1 MTNSVITNASALIAL
16 QNLNATNSKL
26 AATQSRVNTG
36 LKVQGAK
43 DNAATWA
50 IAQNQRA
57 DMNALESVKTSLN
70 RATSVA
76 DVALAAGQQISD
88 ILVELRQKA
97 TAAADPSASD
107 ATRKAYNDEFQS
119 LLKSL
124 QSFSDNASF
133 DGENILNGKVGGVR
147 PDYTTAPP
155 GVLTPLDFLA
165 NADASETI
173 TMNRQDMS
181 LSGLGLA
188 TWGEITPADPGPPPV
203 PAVMGHVMTLSLET
217 DPATALAAVEAALT
231 AASSKLA
238 ELGAQSKQIEKHT
251 LFVTKLMD
259 SLEVGVGN
267 LVYADMAR
275 ESARLQALQVQQQ
288 LGAQALSIANQAP
301 QIILSLFK
309 G

>member
-1 MTNSVITNASALIAL
+1 MSNSVITNASALVAL

-57 DMNALESVKTSLN
+57 DMSALESVKTSLN
-70 RATSVA
+70 RATSLA

-97 TAAADPSASD
+97 TAAADPSASA
-107 ATRKAYNDEFQS
+107 ATRKAYDDEFQALLTS
-119 LLKSL
+119 LG
-124 QSFSDNASF
+124 SFAANASF
-133 DGENILNGKVGGVR
+133 DGENILDGSS
-147 PDYTTAPP
+147 TT
-155 GVLTPLDFLA
+155 VLDFLA

-173 TMNRQDMS
+173 SMNRQN
-181 LSGLGLA
+181 LTLA
-188 TWGEITPADPGPPPV
+188 G
-203 PAVMGHVMTLSLET
+203 LSLTGLDLTTET
-217 DPATALAAVEAALT
+217 TATAGLTAIEAALT
-231 AASSKLA
+231 DANAKLA

-251 LFVTKLMD
+251 QFVTKLMD

-267 LVYADMAR
+267 LVDADMAR

>member
-1 MTNSVITNASALIAL
+1 MSNSVITNASALVAL

-57 DMNALESVKTSLN
+57 DTGALEAVKTSMN
-70 RATSVA
+70 RATSIA
-76 DVALAAGQQISD
+76 DVSLAAGEQISD
-88 ILVELRQKA
+88 LLIELRQKA
-97 TAAADPSASD
+97 TSAADPSAS
-107 ATRKAYNDEFQS
+107 ATTRKAYDDEFQA

-124 QSFSDNASF
+124 DSFAKNATF
-133 DGENILNGKVGGVR
+133 DGENILDGSS
-147 PDYTTAPP
+147 TA
-155 GVLTPLDFLA
+155 VLDFLA
-165 NADASETI
+165 NVAATETI
-173 TMNRQDMS
+173 SMNRQDMS
-181 LSGLGLA
+181 LTGLGL
-188 TWGEITPADPGPPPV
+188 GG
-203 PAVMGHVMTLSLET
+203 TLDLTTAAGAE
-217 DPATALAAVEAALT
+217 AARALVVTALDT
-231 AASSKLA
+231 ASASLA
-238 ELGAQSKQIEKHT
+238 ELGAQAKQIEKHT
-251 LFVTKLMD
+251 TFVGKLMD
-259 SLEVGVGN
+259 SLEVGIGN
-267 LVYADMAR
+267 LVDADMAK

>member
-16 QNLNATNSKL
+16 QNLNATTQKL
-26 AATQSRVNTG
+26 AVTQGRVNTG

-50 IAQNQRA
+50 IAQNQRS
-57 DMNALESVKTSLN
+57 DMSALDSVKTSLN

-88 ILVELRQKA
+88 ILVEIRQKA
-97 TAAADPSASD
+97 TAAADPSASA
-107 ATRKAYNDEFQS
+107 ATRKAFDDEFQS

-124 QSFSDNASF
+124 ESFANNASF
-133 DGENILNGKVGGVR
+133 DGENILDGSGAA
-147 PDYTTAPP
+147 T
-155 GVLTPLDFLA
+155 LDFLA

-173 TMNRQDMS
+173 SMNRQD
-181 LSGLGLA
+181 LTLVGLA
-188 TWGEITPADPGPPPV
+188 LDGGLDLTDQANAD
-203 PAVMGHVMTLSLET
+203 A
-217 DPATALAAVEAALT
+217 ALTAVEAALT
-231 AASSKLA
+231 DANAKLA
-238 ELGAQSKQIEKHT
+238 ELGAQAKQIEKHT
-251 LFVTKLMD
+251 IFVSKLMD
-259 SLEVGVGN
+259 SLETGVGN
-267 LVYADMAR
+267 LVDADMAR

>member
-1 MTNSVITNASALIAL
+1 MSNSVITNASALVAL

-36 LKVQGAK
+36 LKVQGAR

-50 IAQNQRA
+50 VAQNQRA

-70 RATSVA
+70 RATSIA

-124 QSFSDNASF
+124 QSFADNAAF
-133 DGENILNGKVGGVR
+133 DGENILNGKV
-147 PDYTTAPP
+147 P
-155 GVLTPLDFLA
+155 GVTPTPNPLTPLNFLA

-181 LSGLGLA
+181 LRGLA
-188 TWGEITPADPGPPPV
+188 LATAGAAP
-203 PAVMGHVMTLSLET
+203 T
-217 DPATALAAVEAALT
+217 DPDVMPELLTQADAATALTAVETALAT
-231 AASSKLA
+231 ANSRLA

-251 LFVTKLMD
+251 QFVTKLMD

-267 LVYADMAR
+267 LVDADMAR

>member
-16 QNLNATNSKL
+16 QNLNATTQKL
-26 AATQSRVNTG
+26 AVTQGRVNTG

-50 IAQNQRA
+50 IAQNQRS
-57 DMNALESVKTSLN
+57 DMSALDSVKTSLN

-88 ILVELRQKA
+88 ILVEIRQKA
-97 TAAADPSASD
+97 TAAADPSASA
-107 ATRKAYNDEFQS
+107 ATRKAFDDEFQS

-124 QSFSDNASF
+124 ESFANNASF
-133 DGENILNGKVGGVR
+133 DGENILDGSGAA
-147 PDYTTAPP
+147 T
-155 GVLTPLDFLA
+155 LDFLA

-173 TMNRQDMS
+173 SMNRQD
-181 LSGLGLA
+181 LTLVGLA
-188 TWGEITPADPGPPPV
+188 LDGGLDLTDQANAD
-203 PAVMGHVMTLSLET
+203 A
-217 DPATALAAVEAALT
+217 ALTAVEAALT
-231 AASSKLA
+231 TANGRLA
-238 ELGAQSKQIEKHT
+238 ELGAQAKQIEKHT
-251 LFVTKLMD
+251 IFVSKLMD
-259 SLEVGVGN
+259 SLETGVGN
-267 LVYADMAR
+267 LVDADMAR

>member
-26 AATQSRVNTG
+26 SATQSRVNTG
-36 LKVQGAK
+36 LKVQGAR

-57 DMNALESVKTSLN
+57 DMNSLESVKTSLN

-97 TAAADPSASD
+97 TAAADPSAST
-107 ATRKAYNDEFQS
+107 ATRKAYDDEFQS

-124 QSFSDNASF
+124 QSFADNATF
-133 DGENILNGKVGGVR
+133 DGENILN
-147 PDYTTAPP
+147 AASS
-155 GVLTPLDFLA
+155 TPLDFLA

-173 TMNRQDMS
+173 TMNRQD
-181 LSGLGLA
+181 LTLDG
-188 TWGEITPADPGPPPV
+188 
-203 PAVMGHVMTLSLET
+203 LSLTGLDLTDET
-217 DPATALAAVEAALT
+217 NAKDALTAVEAALT
-231 AASSKLA
+231 GANAKLA

-259 SLEVGVGN
+259 SLEVGIGN
-267 LVYADMAR
+267 LVDADMAR

-301 QIILSLFK
+301 NIILSLFK

>member
-16 QNLNATNSKL
+16 QNLNATTQKL
-26 AATQSRVNTG
+26 ALTQGRVNTG

-50 IAQNQRA
+50 IAQNQRS
-57 DMNALESVKTSLN
+57 DMSALESVKGSLN

-97 TAAADPSASD
+97 TAAADPSAST
-107 ATRKAYNDEFQS
+107 ATRKAFDDEFQA
-119 LLKSL
+119 LLTSV
-124 QSFSDNASF
+124 QSFVDNASF
-133 DGENILNGKVGGVR
+133 DGENILN
-147 PDYTTAPP
+147 AASA
-155 GVLTPLDFLA
+155 TPLDFLA

-173 TMNRQDMS
+173 SMNRQD
-181 LSGLGLA
+181 LTLTGLA
-188 TWGEITPADPGPPPV
+188 LDGLDLTD
-203 PAVMGHVMTLSLET
+203 ET
-217 DPATALAAVEAALT
+217 NAAAALTAVEAALT
-231 AASSKLA
+231 TANGRLA

-251 LFVTKLMD
+251 IFVSKLMD
-259 SLEVGVGN
+259 SLETGIGN
-267 LVYADMAR
+267 LVDADMAR

>member
-1 MTNSVITNASALIAL
+1 MSNSVITNASALVAL

-57 DMNALESVKTSLN
+57 DMSALESVKTSLN
-70 RATSVA
+70 RATSLA

-97 TAAADPSASD
+97 TAAADPSASA
-107 ATRKAYNDEFQS
+107 ATRKAYDDEFQALLTS
-119 LLKSL
+119 LG
-124 QSFSDNASF
+124 SFAANASF
-133 DGENILNGKVGGVR
+133 DGENILDGSS
-147 PDYTTAPP
+147 TTA
-155 GVLTPLDFLA
+155 LDFLA

-173 TMNRQDMS
+173 SMNRQN
-181 LSGLGLA
+181 LTLA
-188 TWGEITPADPGPPPV
+188 G
-203 PAVMGHVMTLSLET
+203 LSLT
-217 DPATALAAVEAALT
+217 GLDLTAIEAALT
-231 AASSKLA
+231 DANAKLA

-251 LFVTKLMD
+251 QFVTKLMD

-267 LVYADMAR
+267 LVDADMAR

>member
-1 MTNSVITNASALIAL
+1 MTNSVITNASALVAL

-26 AATQSRVNTG
+26 ALTQGRVNTG

-57 DMNALESVKTSLN
+57 DMSSLESVKTSLN

-97 TAAADPSASD
+97 TAAADPSASA
-107 ATRKAYNDEFQS
+107 ATRKAYDDEFQALLTS
-119 LLKSL
+119 LG
-124 QSFSDNASF
+124 SFAANASF
-133 DGENILNGKVGGVR
+133 DGENILNGAS
-147 PDYTTAPP
+147 TTA
-155 GVLTPLDFLA
+155 LDFLA

-173 TMNRQDMS
+173 SMNRQD
-181 LSGLGLA
+181 LTLA
-188 TWGEITPADPGPPPV
+188 G
-203 PAVMGHVMTLSLET
+203 LSLTGLDLTSEAN
-217 DPATALAAVEAALT
+217 ATAAFTAVETALT
-231 AASSKLA
+231 TASARLA
-238 ELGAQSKQIEKHT
+238 ELGAQSKQIEMHT
-251 LFVTKLMD
+251 VFVSKLMD
-259 SLEVGVGN
+259 SLEVGIGN
-267 LVYADMAR
+267 LVDADMAK

>member
-1 MTNSVITNASALIAL
+1 MSNSVITNASALVAL

-36 LKVQGAK
+36 LKVQGAR

-50 IAQNQRA
+50 VAQNQRA

-70 RATSVA
+70 RATSIA

-124 QSFSDNASF
+124 QSFADNAAF
-133 DGENILNGKVGGVR
+133 DGENILNGKVGGTR
-147 PDYTTAPP
+147 PATPA
-155 GVLTPLDFLA
+155 GLTPLNFLA

-181 LSGLGLA
+181 LRGLA
-188 TWGEITPADPGPPPV
+188 LATAGATPADPDVTPELLTQ
-203 PAVMGHVMTLSLET
+203 A
-217 DPATALAAVEAALT
+217 DAATALTAVETALAT
-231 AASSKLA
+231 ANSRLA

-251 LFVTKLMD
+251 QFVTKLMD

-267 LVYADMAR
+267 LVDADMAR

>member
-1 MTNSVITNASALIAL
+1 MSNSVITNASALVAL

-36 LKVQGAK
+36 LKVQGAR

-50 IAQNQRA
+50 VAQNQRA

-70 RATSVA
+70 RATSIA

-124 QSFSDNASF
+124 QSFADNAAF
-133 DGENILNGKVGGVR
+133 DGENILNGKVGGTR
-147 PDYTTAPP
+147 PATPA
-155 GVLTPLDFLA
+155 GLTPLNFLA

-181 LSGLGLA
+181 LRGLA
-188 TWGEITPADPGPPPV
+188 LATAGATP
-203 PAVMGHVMTLSLET
+203 T
-217 DPATALAAVEAALT
+217 DPDVTPELLTQADAATALTAVETALAT
-231 AASSKLA
+231 ANSRLA

-251 LFVTKLMD
+251 QFVTKLMD

-267 LVYADMAR
+267 LVDADMAR